1 MSKPDILSFLQEEF
15 LMPQPEVLELS
26 TKKQSLFIG
35 ITKEC
40 AFQENRVPLVPEA
53 VGLLVS
59 NGHKVYIET
68 EAGKSSFFT
77 DQEYSEAGAKICY
90 DVKEVYEADIILK
103 VEPPTIEE
111 LDNFKHNQCLI
122 SALQLKTQTAGYFK
136 KLMEKKVTA
145 VAFDYIKDETNM
157 FPIVRS
163 MSEIAGTSSI
173 LIAAELLS
181 TSAGGRGMLMGGIPG
196 VRPTRVVIIGA
207 GTVAE
212 YAARSAMAL
221 GASVSVFDN
230 SISRLRRIQNDLN
243 FPIATSILQPK
254 VLEKALK
261 RADVAIGALRAQ
273 EGRTPCVISD
283 DMVRKMKSKS
293 VIVDVSIDQGGCF
306 ETSEVTTHEN
316 PTFTKHGVIHYCVPN
331 VASRVAKTASFSLSN
346 IIAPTLLKV
355 GDGGGVQGMLLRS
368 PNIRGGVY
376 VYNGILTNKGI
387 GVWFD
392 LPYKEIRL
400 LLGL

>member
-1 MSKPDILSFLQEEF
+1 MSKPDILSFLHEEF

-26 TKKQSLFIG
+26 TKNQSLFIG
-35 ITKEC
+35 IPNER

-59 NGHKVYIET
+59 NGHKVYVESN
-68 EAGKSSFFT
+68 AGMSSSFT
-77 DQEYSEAGAKICY
+77 DQEYSDAGAKICY

-103 VEPPTIEE
+103 VEPPTIDE
-111 LDNFKHNQCLI
+111 LDYFKHNQCLI
-122 SALQLKTQTAGYFK
+122 SALQLKTQTQAYFK

-145 VAFDYIKDETNM
+145 VAFDYIQDETKS

-181 TSAGGRGMLMGGIPG
+181 TSAGGRGVLMGGIAG
-196 VRPTRVVIIGA
+196 VSPTQVVIIGA

-221 GASVSVFDN
+221 GASVKVFDN
-230 SISRLRRIQNDLN
+230 SIARLRRIQNDLN
-243 FPIATSILQPK
+243 LRVATSIMQPK

-261 RADVAIGALRAQ
+261 RADVVIGALRA
-273 EGRTPCVISD
+273 EGGRTPCVISD
-283 DMVRKMKSKS
+283 EMVQQMKSKS

-306 ETSEVTTHEN
+306 ETSEVTTHES
-316 PTFTKHGVIHYCVPN
+316 PTYIKHDVIHYCVPN
-331 VASRVAKTASFSLSN
+331 IASRSAKTASFSLSN
-346 IIAPTLLKV
+346 ILAPLLIKV

-376 VYNGILTNKGI
+376 VYNGIITNKGI
-387 GVWFD
+387 GVWFE

-400 LLGL
+400 LLGH

>member
-1 MSKPDILSFLQEEF
+1 MSKPDILSFLQDDF

-35 ITKEC
+35 IPKER

-59 NGHKVYIET
+59 NGHKVHIES
-68 EAGKSSFFT
+68 EAGMSSSFT
-77 DQEYSEAGAKICY
+77 DQEYSDAGAKVCY
-90 DVKEVYEADIILK
+90 DQKEVYEADIILK
-103 VEPPTIEE
+103 IEPPTLEE
-111 LDNFKHNQCLI
+111 LDHFKHKQTLI
-122 SALQLKTQTAGYFK
+122 SALQLKTQTAEYFK

-145 VAFDYIKDETNM
+145 VAFDYIKDETEV

-221 GASVSVFDN
+221 GASVSIFDN
-230 SISRLRRIQNDLN
+230 SVSRLRRIQNDLN
-243 FPIATSILQPK
+243 SPIATSILQPK

-283 DMVRKMKSKS
+283 DMVQKMKPKS

-316 PTFTKHGVIHYCVPN
+316 PTFIKHDVIHYCVPN

-346 IIAPTLLKV
+346 IIAPTLMKV

-368 PNIRGGVY
+368 KNIRGGVY

>member
-1 MSKPDILSFLQEEF
+1 MSKPEILSFLHEEF
-15 LMPQPEVLELS
+15 LMPQPEMLELV
-26 TKKQSLFIG
+26 TNKQALFIG
-35 ITKEC
+35 IPNES
-40 AFQENRVPLVPEA
+40 AFQEHRIPLVPGA
-53 VGLLVS
+53 VYLLVS

-68 EAGKSSFFT
+68 NAGLSSSFT
-77 DQEYSEAGAKICY
+77 DKEYSDSGAKICY
-90 DVKEVYEADIILK
+90 DVKEVYQADIILK
-103 VEPPTIEE
+103 VEPPTLSE
-111 LDNFKHNQCLI
+111 LDYFKHNQCLI
-122 SALQLKTQTAGYFK
+122 SALQLKTQTASYFK

-145 VAFDYIKDETNM
+145 VAFDYIQDETGS

-181 TSAGGRGMLMGGIPG
+181 TSAGGKGLLMGGIAG
-196 VRPTRVVIIGA
+196 VSPTQIVIIGA

-221 GASVSVFDN
+221 GASVKVFDN
-230 SISRLRRIQNDLN
+230 SIARLRRIQNELN
-243 FPIATSILQPK
+243 LRVATSILQPK

-261 RADVAIGALRAQ
+261 RADVAIGALGAVG
-273 EGRTPCVISD
+273 GRTPCVISE
-283 DMVRKMKSKS
+283 DMVQLMKPKS

-306 ETSEVTTHEN
+306 ETSEITNHEK
-316 PTFTKHGVIHYCVPN
+316 PTFLKHDVIHYCVPN
-331 VASRVAKTASFSLSN
+331 IASRSSKTASYSLSN
-346 IIAPTLLKV
+346 VLAPILLNL

-368 PNIRGGVY
+368 HNIRGGVY
-376 VYNGILTNKGI
+376 VYNGIITNKGI
-387 GVWFD
+387 GSWFE

>member
-1 MSKPDILSFLQEEF
+1 MSKPDILSFLHEEF

-26 TKKQSLFIG
+26 TKNQSLFIG
-35 ITKEC
+35 IPNER

-59 NGHKVYIET
+59 NGHKVYIESN
-68 EAGKSSFFT
+68 AGMSSSFT
-77 DQEYSEAGAKICY
+77 DQEYSDAGAKICY

-103 VEPPTIEE
+103 VEPPTIDE
-111 LDNFKHNQCLI
+111 LDYFKHNQCLI
-122 SALQLKTQTAGYFK
+122 SALQLKTQTQAYFK

-145 VAFDYIKDETNM
+145 VAFDYIQDETNS

-181 TSAGGRGMLMGGIPG
+181 TSAGGRGVLMGGIAG
-196 VRPTRVVIIGA
+196 VSPTQVVIIGA

-221 GASVSVFDN
+221 GASVKVFDN
-230 SISRLRRIQNDLN
+230 SIARLRRIQNDLN
-243 FPIATSILQPK
+243 LRVATSIMQPK

-261 RADVAIGALRAQ
+261 RADVVIGALRA
-273 EGRTPCVISD
+273 EGGRTPCVISD
-283 DMVRKMKSKS
+283 EMVQQMKSKS

-306 ETSEVTTHEN
+306 ETSEVTTHET
-316 PTFTKHGVIHYCVPN
+316 PTFTKHDVVHYCVPN
-331 VASRVAKTASFSLSN
+331 IASRSAKTASFSLSN
-346 IIAPTLLKV
+346 ILAPLLIKV

-376 VYNGILTNKGI
+376 VYNGIITNKGI
-387 GVWFD
+387 GVWFE

-400 LLGL
+400 LLGH

>member
-1 MSKPDILSFLQEEF
+1 MSKPDILSFLQDDF

-35 ITKEC
+35 IPKER

-59 NGHKVYIET
+59 NGHRVHIES
-68 EAGKSSFFT
+68 EAGMSSSFT
-77 DQEYSEAGAKICY
+77 DQEYSDAGAKVCY
-90 DVKEVYEADIILK
+90 DQKEVYEADIILK
-103 VEPPTIEE
+103 IEPPTLEE
-111 LDNFKHNQCLI
+111 LDHFKHKQTLI
-122 SALQLKTQTAGYFK
+122 SALQLKTQTAEYFK

-145 VAFDYIKDETNM
+145 VAFDYIKDETEV

-221 GASVSVFDN
+221 GASVSIFDN
-230 SISRLRRIQNDLN
+230 SVSRLRRIQNDLN
-243 FPIATSILQPK
+243 SPIATSILQPK

-283 DMVRKMKSKS
+283 DMVQKMKPKS

-316 PTFTKHGVIHYCVPN
+316 PTFTKHDVIHYCVPN

-346 IIAPTLLKV
+346 IIAPTLMKV

-368 PNIRGGVY
+368 KNIRGGVY

>member
-1 MSKPDILSFLQEEF
+1 MSKPDILSFLHEEF

-26 TKKQSLFIG
+26 TKNQSLFIG
-35 ITKEC
+35 IPNER

-53 VGLLVS
+53 VSLLVS

-68 EAGKSSFFT
+68 NAGMSSSFT
-77 DQEYSEAGAKICY
+77 DQEYGDAGAKVCY
-90 DVKEVYEADIILK
+90 DVKEVYLADIILK
-103 VEPPTIEE
+103 VEPPTIDE
-111 LDNFKHNQCLI
+111 LDYFKHNQCLI
-122 SALQLKTQTAGYFK
+122 SALQLKTQTATYFK

-145 VAFDYIKDETNM
+145 VAFDYIQDETKS

-181 TSAGGRGMLMGGIPG
+181 TSAGGRGVLMGGIAG
-196 VRPTRVVIIGA
+196 VSPTQVVIIGA

-221 GASVSVFDN
+221 GASVKVFDN
-230 SISRLRRIQNDLN
+230 SIARLRRIQNDLN
-243 FPIATSILQPK
+243 LRVATSIMQPK

-261 RADVAIGALRAQ
+261 RADVVIGALRA
-273 EGRTPCVISD
+273 EGGRTPCVISSE
-283 DMVRKMKSKS
+283 MVQKMKSKS

-306 ETSEVTTHEN
+306 ETSEVTTHET
-316 PTFTKHGVIHYCVPN
+316 PTFIKHDVIHYCVPN
-331 VASRVAKTASFSLSN
+331 IASRSAKTASFSLSN
-346 IIAPTLLKV
+346 ILAPLLLKV
-355 GDGGGVQGMLLRS
+355 GDGGGVQGMLLRA

-376 VYNGILTNKGI
+376 VYNGIITNKGI
-387 GVWFD
+387 GVWFE

-400 LLGL
+400 LLGH